1 MRAGRSTSPRSR
13 ACTRRSAPG
22 RSPASTSPT
31 PGAAGASMP
40 DGAPPRADASS
51 SGSATSSRR
60 SRRISGSGSSTPP
73 GKPSSAAIR
82 PGRSG
87 TAPTGRASSASMS
100 SSPPSVTGS
109 SARSRRVIA
118 CRSCSSP
125 ATLTRRA
132 SRCTSRWPTRGSA
145 RAAAHASSAIPAS
158 ASARRASTRW
168 WTTAR
173 AAGGCR
179 STPPT
184 ACTARPATSRT
195 RTTSSPGRRPKAAR
209 GRTTRRCSM
218 ANVAPES
225 ELWRPSPARIR
236 DANLTRFT
244 SCVNARRGTRL
255 GDYSELYAWSLA
267 EPAAFWSE
275 LARFAD
281 VRAEWGAGPLIEH
294 PERMPGARFFPQARL
309 NFAENL
315 LRFDDGREAL
325 VFRNEC
331 GALRSLSYREL
342 RAEEARIADGL
353 RAAGVAAGDRVAGFV
368 PNLPEA
374 AIAMLATATIGAIWS
389 SCSPDFG
396 VRGVLDR
403 FGQIAPR
410 VLFTAD
416 GYFYAGKQL
425 DSLASMSEVLAKLP
439 SVERVVVIPYAERE
453 PGLARLG
460 AAASRAVLWE
470 EFGSGSAP
478 PEFALHPFNH
488 PLYILYSSGTTGVP
502 KCIVHGAG
510 GTLLQHLKEH
520 LLHTD
525 LKRSDRLFYFTT
537 CGWMMWNWLM
547 SGLACGATLVLYD
560 GSPFHPQ
567 PGVPRRAPVPRAR
580 HGGRHLRRCRPS
592 AARRA
597 RGARVHG
604 ALPLDADRVLERSR
618 RSQVP
623 GRLLRAL
630 PRRLAPRR
638 LRRAHRA
645 RRTRDLRALGCGA
658 EPRRR
663 AHRHRGDLFRG
674 REPAADSGSARGRP
688 GLAGRRA
695 GRAVR
700 AAQGRRRARRG
711 PAEGDPQSH
720 PQADHPETRAGE
732 NHRRA
737 RHPAHALGQGHR
749 ARGPQRDPRTAGQ
762 ERGCARQRRGAELLP
777 RSPRPSVLSLTCA
790 LPLRARAMR
799 RPSTPARRRRLS
811 SSATVPSST
820 SEGFGRMSRSSPG
833 SSGSMRC
840 GGVSARR
847 RRVARRFSRGRCAH
861 SECPRRARRCAD
873 CTSGAAWVAARPSS
887 WICSSG
893 ACRPGRR
900 GGYISTASCTRCT
913 RSLRASPVSAP
924 RSKRSRGRCR
934 APRGCCASMSCTWR
948 ISPTR

>member
-1 MRAGRSTSPRSR
+1 
-13 ACTRRSAPG
+13 
-22 RSPASTSPT
+22 
-31 PGAAGASMP
+31 
-40 DGAPPRADASS
+40 
-51 SGSATSSRR
+51 
-60 SRRISGSGSSTPP
+60 
-73 GKPSSAAIR
+73 
-82 PGRSG
+82 
-87 TAPTGRASSASMS
+87 
-100 SSPPSVTGS
+100 
-109 SARSRRVIA
+109 
-118 CRSCSSP
+118 
-125 ATLTRRA
+125 
-132 SRCTSRWPTRGSA
+132 
-145 RAAAHASSAIPAS
+145 
-158 ASARRASTRW
+158 
-168 WTTAR
+168 
-173 AAGGCR
+173 
-179 STPPT
+179 
-184 ACTARPATSRT
+184 
-195 RTTSSPGRRPKAAR
+195 
-209 GRTTRRCSM
+209 M

-331 GALRSLSYREL
+331 GARRSLSYREL
-342 RAEEARIADGL
+342 RGEVARVAGGL

-439 SVERVVVIPYAERE
+439 SVERVVVIPYTERE

-460 AAASRAVLWE
+460 AAASRAILWQ

-488 PLYILYSSGTTGVP
+488 PLYVLYSSGTTGVP

-510 GTLLQHLKEH
+510 GTLLQHQKEH

-567 PGVPRRAPVPRAR
+567 PGVLWHMADEERITIFGTSAKYLAALEKSTFVPAQSVDLTALRTLLSTGSPLLPEGFDYVYRSVKSDLQLASIS
-580 HGGRHLRRCRPS
+580 GGTDIVSCF
-592 AARRA
+592 
-597 RGARVHG
+597 
-604 ALPLDADRVLERSR
+604 
-618 RSQVP
+618 
-623 GRLLRAL
+623 
-630 PRRLAPRR
+630 
-638 LRRAHRA
+638 
-645 RRTRDLRALGCGA
+645 ALGC
-658 EPRRR
+658 PTRPVY
-663 AHRHRGDLFRG
+663 RGELQCRG
-674 REPAADSGSARGRP
+674 LGMAVDIFDDAGSPARGERGELVCTAPFPSMPIGFWNDPDGARYRAAYFERFP
-688 GLAGRRA
+688 GVWHHGDYAALTAHDGLVIYGRSDAVLNPGGVRIGTAEIYSAVESLPQILEALAVGQDWQGDVRVVLFVRLRGGVELDEA
-695 GRAVR
+695 LQKEIRKAIRTQTTPRHVPAKIIAVPDIPRTLSGKVTELAVR
-700 AAQGRRRARRG
+700 NVIHGLPVKNVDALANAGALDYFRDL
-711 PAEGDPQSH
+711 PDLQS
-720 PQADHPETRAGE
+720 
-732 NHRRA
+732 
-737 RHPAHALGQGHR
+737 
-749 ARGPQRDPRTAGQ
+749 
-762 ERGCARQRRGAELLP
+762 
-777 RSPRPSVLSLTCA
+777 
-790 LPLRARAMR
+790 
-799 RPSTPARRRRLS
+799 
-811 SSATVPSST
+811 
-820 SEGFGRMSRSSPG
+820 
-833 SSGSMRC
+833 
-840 GGVSARR
+840 
-847 RRVARRFSRGRCAH
+847 
-861 SECPRRARRCAD
+861 
-873 CTSGAAWVAARPSS
+873 
-887 WICSSG
+887 
-893 ACRPGRR
+893 
-900 GGYISTASCTRCT
+900 
-913 RSLRASPVSAP
+913 
-924 RSKRSRGRCR
+924 
-934 APRGCCASMSCTWR
+934 
-948 ISPTR
+948 